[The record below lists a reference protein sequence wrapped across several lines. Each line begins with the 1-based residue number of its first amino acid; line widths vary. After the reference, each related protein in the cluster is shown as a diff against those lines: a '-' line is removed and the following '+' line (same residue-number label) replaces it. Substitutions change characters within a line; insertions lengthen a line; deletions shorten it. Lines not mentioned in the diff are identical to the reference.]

1 MENKN
6 ITVTIDP
13 ISSIPNLTIITLKGN
28 LDLATSKY
36 VDEMVLPVI
45 ETGKSDIILDLR
57 YLEYLSSIGIMSLT
71 HYKSLLSNKNRSL
84 KLTKPPD
91 NIYDTITSL
100 GVAKRF
106 DIYETVQEAI
116 TALR

>member
-1 MENKN
+1 MKDKN
-6 ITVTIDP
+6 ITITIEP

-45 ETGKSDIILDLR
+45 ENGESNIILDLR

-71 HYKSLLSNKNRSL
+71 QYQSLLTSKNRAL
-84 KLTKPPD
+84 KLIKPPKT
-91 NIYDTITSL
+91 IYDTISVS

-106 DIYETVQEAI
+106 DIYDTVPEAI
-116 TALR
+116 SALR